1 MEVKI
6 SNHFNK
12 KIAGSI
18 VAFSVLTFQPT
29 ISFAKEDPVS
39 NFFTK
44 MFSSKSATAN
54 QSNKTQIFNADIN
67 SLNISSVFDLE
78 YTIQDILKNYFDK
91 TTVNKVLNSISDK
104 DDKSIKA
111 KDLAEFNKILPQS
124 KNDKINGSALIRI
137 ANQLGK
143 DKESIFEIK
152 KKIIFQIVKS
162 QGLNLTFN
170 DKAKK
175 PVKIEAKKEDEI
187 DIKEA
192 SSMGWIAALA
202 GVGLAGGGGGG
213 SSSKQS
219 VVISGSK

>member
-1 MEVKI
+1 MKI
-6 SNHFNK
+6 NK
-12 KIAGSI
+12 LYIKSALIFFPL
-18 VAFSVLTFQPT
+18 VFLQPE
-29 ISFAKEDPVS
+29 ISFAKEKS
-39 NFFTK
+39 ETS
-44 MFSSKSATAN
+44 FSKTLTN
-54 QSNKTQIFNADIN
+54 LIFGNNKTQIFNADIN

-162 QGLNLTFN
+162 QGLILTFN

-175 PVKIEAKKEDEI
+175 PIKIEAKTDDEI
-187 DIKEA
+187 NVKEA
-192 SSMGWIAALA
+192 ASS
-202 GVGLAGGGGGG
+202 
-213 SSSKQS
+213 
-219 VVISGSK
+219 

>member
-1 MEVKI
+1 ML
-6 SNHFNK
+6 K
-12 KIAGSI
+12 KIQLVI
-18 VAFSVLTFQPT
+18 FLLKCFHLNLQL
-29 ISFAKEDPVS
+29 
-39 NFFTK
+39 
-44 MFSSKSATAN
+44 AN

-67 SLNISSVFDLE
+67 SLNISSVIDLE
-78 YTIQDILKNYFDK
+78 YSIQDILKNYFDK

-143 DKESIFEIK
+143 SDKESIFEIK

-162 QGLNLTFN
+162 QGLILTFN

-175 PVKIEAKKEDEI
+175 PVKIEAKKEDEL

-192 SSMGWIAALA
+192 SSSNIN
-202 GVGLAGGGGGG
+202 GLDC
-213 SSSKQS
+213 SLSWCRR
-219 VVISGSK
+219 